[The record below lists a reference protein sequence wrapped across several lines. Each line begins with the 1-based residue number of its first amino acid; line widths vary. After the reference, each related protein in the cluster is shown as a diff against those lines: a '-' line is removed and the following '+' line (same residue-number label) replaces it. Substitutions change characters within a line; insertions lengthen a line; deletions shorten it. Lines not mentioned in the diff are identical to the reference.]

1 MNKYN
6 VNDIVFFIS
15 NGYHIRE
22 ATVIRAGEFCT
33 IKFNDNETPAGTRVR
48 ESKLFKTK
56 QEAEIVVEKHIT
68 HCYTRHC
75 WMNHKSYPNNYSSNL
90 TYSLSWHSTLSADSF
105 LFFFSFNVIFTLDCY
120 TECRRS

>member
-1 MNKYN
+1 MYMNKYN

-22 ATVIRAGEFCT
+22 ATVIRTGGGFCT

-56 QEAEIVVEKHIT
+56 QEAEVVVEKAH
-68 HCYTRHC
+68 
-75 WMNHKSYPNNYSSNL
+75 N
-90 TYSLSWHSTLSADSF
+90 TL
-105 LFFFSFNVIFTLDCY
+105 LY
-120 TECRRS
+120 